1 MEENQGQKRIALLVD
16 AENTRHDKLSLV
28 LEEISAYGN
37 IITKRAYGDWTS
49 SVLKKWPETLNR
61 LAIQPIQQ
69 FSYTKGKN
77 SSDSALIIDAMDL
90 LYTRKF
96 DTFVIVS
103 SDSDFTRLVTRLR
116 DDEIFVIGVGEEKT
130 PESLVKACNDFIYL
144 ESLDSESEDDD
155 GATKEI
161 DNQATSRKE
170 REKRFNAD
178 KKKIVAN
185 LRRAAEKLGDD
196 EGWTVVSRAGDL
208 LKRQDSAFSPRN
220 YGFSSLVKL
229 IEALNK
235 TFELARSPGK
245 GKSLLIEYRVIQKG

>member
-1 MEENQGQKRIALLVD
+1 MEEKQGQKRIALLVD
-16 AENTRHDKLSLV
+16 AENTRHDKLELV

-37 IITKRAYGDWTS
+37 IITKRAYGDWTA

-90 LYTRKF
+90 LYTHKF
-96 DTFVIVS
+96 DTFVVVS

-144 ESLDSESEDDD
+144 ENLDADDADEEESRE
-155 GATKEI
+155 KES
-161 DNQATSRKE
+161 QAMSRKE
-170 REKRFNAD
+170 RERRFVAD

-185 LRRAAEKLGDD
+185 LRRAAEKLGDE
-196 EGWTVVSRAGDL
+196 EGWTEVSLAGDL
-208 LKRQDSAFSPRN
+208 LKRQDSAFNTRN
-220 YGFSSLVKL
+220 YGFASLVKL
-229 IEALNK
+229 IESLNK
-235 TFELARSPGK
+235 TFEIARSPGK
-245 GKSLLIEYRVIQKG
+245 GKSLIIEYRVIQKNP